1 MIYLSLSVFLY
12 IFFNVFDLLSGKII
26 GLFTTFIYKITYI
39 YRLSLAMCYK
49 DDDTH
54 SDVKII

>member
-26 GLFTTFIYKITYI
+26 GLFTTFIYTIYI
-39 YRLSLAMCYK
+39 YRLLLAMCYK

-54 SDVKII
+54 SDVEII